1 VLAENPDLDRQWDKG
16 GYAMVGADE
25 YRAVFESL
33 PDGILIVDDDGII
46 LEVNSQVETL
56 FGYEREEL
64 LGAPVERLLPSALRS
79 AHRKHREGYAKSPH
93 VRPMGAGLDLRG
105 RRRDGTEFD
114 VEVSLSPWVGAK
126 RPRVLCSVRDITAVR
141 RLRDF
146 SEGAIRSVED
156 ERRRIARDLHD
167 DTAQRLATFMLKLRL
182 LSVHMGKAAPIETLA
197 ELRDEIADIAEGVKR
212 VARGLRPPEL
222 EEVGLAAAIQS
233 HARRLH
239 ESSGIE
245 VNVALADVDDELSLD
260 ARLAIYR
267 MTQESLSNVVRHSGA
282 PAASVTLALDDAKV
296 TLIVEDE
303 GCGFS
308 PEQTS
313 ARGTGLGLIGL
324 HERALMAGG
333 QVDIDSRPGKG
344 TRVTVRLPIVP
355 LPGHVR
361 H

>member
-1 VLAENPDLDRQWDKG
+1 
-16 GYAMVGADE
+16 MVGADE

-33 PDGILIVDDDGII
+33 PDGILIVDHDGII
-46 LEVNSQVETL
+46 LDLNSQIQTL

-64 LGAPVERLLPSALRS
+64 LGAHVEQLLPAALRA
-79 AHRKHREGYAKSPH
+79 AHRKHRESYAGNPH

-126 RPRVLCSVRDITAVR
+126 GPRVLCSVRDITAVK

-156 ERRRIARDLHD
+156 ERRRIAQDLHD
-167 DTAQRLATFMLKLRL
+167 DTAQRLATFMLRLRL
-182 LSVHMGKAAPIETLA
+182 LGVHMGDAAPIEALA
-197 ELRDEIADIAEGVKR
+197 DLRDEIADIAEGVKR

-222 EEVGLAAAIQS
+222 EEVGLAAAIQA
-233 HARRLH
+233 HARRLR
-239 ESSGIE
+239 ESSGID
-245 VNVALADVDDELSLD
+245 VRIALADVDDELSLD
-260 ARLAIYR
+260 GRLAIYR

-282 PAASVTLALDDAKV
+282 PSASVTLALDDASV
-296 TLIVEDE
+296 TLIVEDQ

-308 PEQTS
+308 PDRTS

-333 QVDIDSRPGKG
+333 QVDIESRPGEG

-355 LPGHVR
+355 PPGQVQH
-361 H
+361 